1 MSNTLFNHSDGWTNF
16 RNKETGL
23 EVGIF
28 NDGEIIVEKFVP
40 DEFGENV
47 VAYIHP
53 SLEDWKRIRDMA
65 ERNVRQMEK

>member
-1 MSNTLFNHSDGWTNF
+1 MSNATFDHSDMWTGF
-16 RNKETGL
+16 RDGETGL

-28 NDGEIIVEKFVP
+28 DDGEIIVEKFFP

-47 VAYIHP
+47 VAYIRP

-65 ERNVRQMEK
+65 EKNVRQMEQ

>member
-1 MSNTLFNHSDGWTNF
+1 MSNTTFDHSDGCTHF
-16 RNKETGL
+16 RNEETGL

-65 ERNVRQMEK
+65 EKNVRRIEQ

>member
-1 MSNTLFNHSDGWTNF
+1 MSNTTFDHSDGCTHF
-16 RNKETGL
+16 RNEETGL

-28 NDGEIIVEKFVP
+28 NDGEIIVEKFFP

-47 VAYIHP
+47 FVHVHP

>member
-1 MSNTLFNHSDGWTNF
+1 MSNTTFDHADGWTHF
-16 RNKETGL
+16 RNEETGL

-47 VAYIHP
+47 FVYVHP

-65 ERNVRQMEK
+65 EKNVRRIEQ